1 MIHFFHKWEIK
12 GVQPMVALPS
22 PAHAALWNYN
32 VSELPPEPVTQVLQ
46 VCKVCGRLRTE
57 TLHGSWTWNDLVG
70 GNAPA
75 NAIKTVRSTNAT
87 A

>member
-12 GVQPMVALPS
+12 GVQPMEMRLSPVVAAVWNFNVTDQPS
-22 PAHAALWNYN
+22 
-32 VSELPPEPVTQVLQ
+32 EPVTQVLQ
-46 VCKVCGRLRTE
+46 VCKVCGKLRTE
-57 TLHGSWTWNDLVG
+57 TLHGNWTWNDLVG

-75 NAIKTVRSTNAT
+75 NAIKTVRSTNAK